1 MNLES
6 LKQSAIKTYH
16 SAKRGFDNHKPEIKI
31 VSGLILVIGGT
42 VAAVV
47 ATTKLPK
54 VMEDTRDRLDV
65 VHERME
71 DTKMAEEEG
80 IATVRETKGNEVSV
94 YPEKDNQRALVKVY
108 AVAGLELAKLYAPT
122 IISTAMGSA
131 LIISGMKDQKDRNLA
146 VALAYTAEHNAF
158 KKYREGIVE
167 RFGKEIDDELN
178 LGIKE
183 ETIVEDVVD
192 ENGEVH
198 KVEKKVKVATADP
211 TLPSPYA
218 KYFDACSDAFEDDH
232 EVNMYFLR
240 AQEARANNEFHAKGY
255 LTLNDCYKWLGLPLT
270 RSGYEIGWI
279 DEKDPNKPTKYISFG
294 IYDGRKSSREFVS
307 GYERDFILLDFN
319 VDGYVRDKLPLDEV

>member
-1 MNLES
+1 MNLAN
-6 LKQSAIKTYH
+6 LKQSAIRTFN

-31 VSGLILVIGGT
+31 VTGLVLVIGGT

-47 ATTKLPK
+47 ATTKAPK
-54 VMEDTRDRLDV
+54 VVEETKERLDV

-80 IATVRETKGNEVSV
+80 VAVVREAKGNDVSV
-94 YPEKDNQRALVKVY
+94 YPKKENQRALAKVY

-122 IISTAMGSA
+122 IISTTLGTA
-131 LIISGMKDQKDRNLA
+131 LILSGMKDQKDRNLA

-158 KKYREGIVE
+158 KKYRDGVVE
-167 RFGKEIDDELN
+167 RFGKEIDEELN

-183 ETIVEDVVD
+183 EAIVEDVVD

-198 KVEKKVKVATADP
+198 KVEKKVKVAPADP

-218 KYFDACSDAFEDDH
+218 RYFDELSSHYENNH
-232 EVNMYFLR
+232 EYNLYYLK
-240 AQEARANNEFHAKGY
+240 AQEAWANNLFHAQGY
-255 LTLNDCYKWLGLPLT
+255 LTLNDVYEQLDIPKT

-279 DEKDPNKPTKYISFG
+279 DDKDPNKPIKNISFG
-294 IYDGRKSSREFVS
+294 IYDGRRSSREFVN
-307 GYERDFILLDFN
+307 GYEKFILLDFN
-319 VDGYVRDKLPLDEV
+319 VDGYIRDKLPLDEA

>member
-1 MNLES
+1 MNLAN

-47 ATTKLPK
+47 ATSKLPK
-54 VMEDTRDRLDV
+54 VVEDTRDRLDM

-71 DTKMAEEEG
+71 DTKMASENDAAVVVE
-80 IATVRETKGNEVSV
+80 AKGHGVTIYS
-94 YPEKDNQRALVKVY
+94 EKENQRALTKVY

-122 IISTAMGSA
+122 IISTVLGST
-131 LIISGMKDQKDRNLA
+131 LILSGMKDQKDRNLA

-158 KKYREGIVE
+158 KKYREGVVD

-183 ETIVEDVVD
+183 ETVVEDVVD

-198 KVEKKVKVATADP
+198 KVEKKVKVTSADP

-218 KYFDACSDAFEDDH
+218 RYFDELSEAYENDH
-232 EVNMYFLR
+232 EVNLYFLK
-240 AQEARANNEFHAKGY
+240 AQEAWANNVFHSQGY
-255 LTLNDCYKWLGLPLT
+255 LTINEVYDKLGIPKT

-279 DEKDPNKPTKYISFG
+279 DEKNPNQPTKYISFG
-294 IYDGRKSSREFVS
+294 IYDGRRASREFVN
-307 GYERDFILLDFN
+307 GYEKFILLDFN
-319 VDGYVRDKLPLDEV
+319 VDGYIRDKLPLDET

>member
-1 MNLES
+1 MNLAS
-6 LKQSAIKTYH
+6 LKQSVIKTYH

-54 VMEDTRDRLDV
+54 IVEDTRERLDV

-71 DTKMAEEEG
+71 DTKMASEND
-80 IATVRETKGNEVSV
+80 AAVVVETKGHGVTIYS
-94 YPEKDNQRALVKVY
+94 EKENQRALTKVY

-122 IISTAMGSA
+122 IISTALGSA

-158 KKYREGIVE
+158 KKYREGVVE

-178 LGIKE
+178 LGVKE

-198 KVEKKVKVATADP
+198 KVEKKVKVASADP

-218 KYFDACSDAFEDDH
+218 RYFDELSHAYENDH
-232 EVNMYFLR
+232 EVNLYFLKG
-240 AQEARANNEFHAKGY
+240 QESWANNLFHSQGY
-255 LTLNDCYKWLGLPLT
+255 LTLNEVYDQLGIPRT
-270 RSGYEIGWI
+270 RSGNEIGWI

-294 IYDGRKSSREFVS
+294 IYNGRRSSREFVN
-307 GYERDFILLDFN
+307 GYEKFILLDFN
-319 VDGYVRDKLPLDEV
+319 VDGYIRDKLPLDEV

>member
-1 MNLES
+1 MNLAN

-54 VMEDTRDRLDV
+54 VVEDTRDRLDV

-71 DTKMAEEEG
+71 DTKMASENDAAVVVE
-80 IATVRETKGNEVSV
+80 AKGHGVTIYS
-94 YPEKDNQRALVKVY
+94 EKENQRALTKVY

-122 IISTAMGSA
+122 IISTALGSA
-131 LIISGMKDQKDRNLA
+131 LILSGMKDQKDRNLA

-158 KKYREGIVE
+158 KKYREGVVE

-198 KVEKKVKVATADP
+198 KVEKKVKVASADP

-218 KYFDACSDAFEDDH
+218 KYFDECSEAYENDH
-232 EVNMYFLR
+232 EVNLYFLR
-240 AQEARANNEFHAKGY
+240 AQEAWANNVFHAQGY
-255 LTLNDCYKWLGLPLT
+255 LTLNDVYDRLGIPKT
-270 RSGYEIGWI
+270 RSGYEIGWV
-279 DEKDPNKPTKYISFG
+279 DEKDANKPIKNISFG
-294 IYDGRKSSREFVS
+294 IYDGRRSSRQFVS
-307 GYERDFILLDFN
+307 GYEKFILLDFN
-319 VDGYVRDKLPLDEV
+319 VDGYIRDKLPLDEA

>member
-1 MNLES
+1 MNLAN
-6 LKQSAIKTYH
+6 LKQSAIRTFN

-31 VSGLILVIGGT
+31 VTGLVLVIGGT

-47 ATTKLPK
+47 ATTKAPK
-54 VMEDTRDRLDV
+54 VVEETKERLDV

-71 DTKMAEEEG
+71 DTKMASENGAAAVVES
-80 IATVRETKGNEVSV
+80 KGNGVTI
-94 YPEKDNQRALVKVY
+94 YAEKENQRALAKVY

-122 IISTAMGSA
+122 VISTTLGSA
-131 LIISGMKDQKDRNLA
+131 LILSGMKDQKDRNLA

-158 KKYREGIVE
+158 KKYRDGVVE

-183 ETIVEDVVD
+183 ETVVEDVVD

-198 KVEKKVKVATADP
+198 KVERKVKVASEDK

-218 KYFDACSDAFEDDH
+218 KYFDECSEAYENDH
-232 EVNMYFLR
+232 EINLYFLR

-279 DEKDPNKPTKYISFG
+279 DEKDPNKPTKHISFG

-307 GYERDFILLDFN
+307 GYEKFILLDFN
-319 VDGYVRDKLPLDEV
+319 VDGYIRDKLPLDEI

>member
-1 MNLES
+1 MNLAN
-6 LKQSAIKTYH
+6 LKQSAIKTFN

-31 VSGLILVIGGT
+31 VAGLVLVIGGT

-54 VMEDTRDRLDV
+54 VVEETKERLDV

-71 DTKMAEEEG
+71 DTKMAEEAG
-80 IATVRETKGNEVSV
+80 IAVVRESKGNDVSV

-122 IISTAMGSA
+122 IISTTLGSV
-131 LIISGMKDQKDRNLA
+131 LILSGMKDQKDRNLA

-158 KKYREGIVE
+158 KKYRDGVVE

-183 ETIVEDVVD
+183 ETVIEDVVD

-198 KVEKKVKVATADP
+198 KVEKKVKVASADP

-218 KYFDACSDAFEDDH
+218 KYFDECSDAYENDH
-232 EVNMYFLR
+232 EINLYFLR
-240 AQEARANNEFHAKGY
+240 AKEAWANNVFHAQGY
-255 LTLNDCYKWLGLPLT
+255 LTINDVYKELGLPLT

-279 DEKDPNKPTKYISFG
+279 DEKDANKPIKHISFG

-307 GYERDFILLDFN
+307 GYEKFILLDFN
-319 VDGYVRDKLPLDEV
+319 VDGYIRDKLPLDEV

>member
-1 MNLES
+1 MNLAN
-6 LKQSAIKTYH
+6 LKQSAIKSYH

-31 VSGLILVIGGT
+31 VSGLILVISGT

-54 VMEDTRDRLDV
+54 VMEDTRERLDV

-80 IATVRETKGNEVSV
+80 IAAVRETKGNEVSV
-94 YPEKDNQRALVKVY
+94 YPEKENQRALTKVY

-122 IISTAMGSA
+122 IISTALGSA
-131 LIISGMKDQKDRNLA
+131 LVLSGMKDQKDRNLA
-146 VALAYTAEHNAF
+146 VALAYTTEHNAF
-158 KKYREGIVE
+158 KKYREGVVE

-198 KVEKKVKVATADP
+198 RVEKKVKVASADP

-218 KYFDACSDAFEDDH
+218 RYFDELSGAYENDH
-232 EVNMYFLR
+232 EVNLYFLR
-240 AQEARANNEFHAKGY
+240 SQEAWANNVFHSQGY
-255 LTLNDCYKWLGLPLT
+255 LTINEVYDRLGIPKT

-294 IYDGRKSSREFVS
+294 IYDGRRASREFVN
-307 GYERDFILLDFN
+307 GYEKFILLNFN
-319 VDGYVRDKLPLDEV
+319 VDGYIRDKLPLDEA